1 METSEE
7 EEESHLVTL
16 NEAPLRLHP
25 HSTPSRS
32 FKRGESFPYSH
43 HKRWKIIM
51 HIKVG
56 SVADRGRGVREEKKI
71 KRGKKWRKMFRRG
84 EMRLLLVT
92 SANKKKR
99 KREASGKWV
108 RRGEWEKLLLSL

>member
-1 METSEE
+1 
-7 EEESHLVTL
+7 
-16 NEAPLRLHP
+16 
-25 HSTPSRS
+25 
-32 FKRGESFPYSH
+32 
-43 HKRWKIIM
+43 M

-108 RRGEWEKLLLSL
+108 KRGESGKNYYYRCENVERQHTKH